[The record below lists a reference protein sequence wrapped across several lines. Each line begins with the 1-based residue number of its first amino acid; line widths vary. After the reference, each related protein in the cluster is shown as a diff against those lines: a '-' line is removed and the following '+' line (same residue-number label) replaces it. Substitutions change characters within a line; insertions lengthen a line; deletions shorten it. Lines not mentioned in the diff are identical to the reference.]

1 MCRSDIYCTR
11 EPLDVRRKR
20 ILDRKKAAAVRDGKA
35 VEVINNVLVVDNVE
49 VYSLKDGVI
58 ARNDG

>member
-1 MCRSDIYCTR
+1 
-11 EPLDVRRKR
+11 
-20 ILDRKKAAAVRDGKA
+20 VRDGKA

-58 ARNDG
+58 ARSDG